1 MLSSSYVPLKLPSN
15 LGAVYSF
22 PGWYCFARLVI
33 RVGGCRG
40 KGTELSAAGDVL
52 PNYLLPPWC
61 RLLVVYDTFVERVLL
76 QGFIPVQAMGTIT
89 LPAGFVQFAPV
100 VRFLAHEPLIFEVFS
115 FGKVQIIT
123 SFAQKKRPC
132 LDAFV
137 CLYMQLLYMVDYIR
151 IAPIKI
157 LYNSKA

>member
-1 MLSSSYVPLKLPSN
+1 M
-15 LGAVYSF
+15 
-22 PGWYCFARLVI
+22 
-33 RVGGCRG
+33 
-40 KGTELSAAGDVL
+40 ELSAAGDVL

-61 RLLVVYDTFVERVLL
+61 RLLTVYDTVIERAFL
-76 QGFIPVQAMGTIT
+76 QSVIPVKAMGAIPFSAGLIQFVPVIGP
-89 LPAGFVQFAPV
+89 LP
-100 VRFLAHEPLIFEVFS
+100 HELLICKVFS

>member
-1 MLSSSYVPLKLPSN
+1 MAALSH
-15 LGAVYSF
+15 
-22 PGWYCFARLVI
+22 
-33 RVGGCRG
+33 
-40 KGTELSAAGDVL
+40 
-52 PNYLLPPWC
+52 YLLPPWC
-61 RLLVVYDTFVERVLL
+61 RLLTVYDTFIERTFL
-76 QGFIPVQAMGTIT
+76 QSVIPVKAMRTIPF
-89 LPAGFVQFAPV
+89 PAGLIQFVPV

>member
-1 MLSSSYVPLKLPSN
+1 MPPLL
-15 LGAVYSF
+15 ADF
-22 PGWYCFARLVI
+22 THARP
-33 RVGGCRG
+33 C
-40 KGTELSAAGDVL
+40 KPFCEK
-52 PNYLLPPWC
+52 YL
-61 RLLVVYDTFVERVLL
+61 
-76 QGFIPVQAMGTIT
+76 T
-89 LPAGFVQFAPV
+89 LPQFAPV